1 MDEAEGPNL
10 LEGDSPEGVPEEEG
24 ADEEARDRFDE
35 IAAAGLGHRG
45 PRGEERGWGRR
56 ETEGSM
62 NFSIVNVTILRSK
75 METHVQLGTSYLQT
89 SQAIEEQPTGI
100 E

>member
-1 MDEAEGPNL
+1 
-10 LEGDSPEGVPEEEG
+10 
-24 ADEEARDRFDE
+24 
-35 IAAAGLGHRG
+35 
-45 PRGEERGWGRR
+45 
-56 ETEGSM
+56 M

-89 SQAIEEQPTGI
+89 SQAIKEQPTGI